1 MTSHPLSLL
10 VEAGSSAT
18 PIVAITSGDLD
29 GWLAAQSEPLRV
41 WLKALGFKGDVGA
54 TALIP
59 GGDGGISMVLLGLGN
74 GDEPWATGALAK
86 TLPKGTYRIVEVH
99 GGMGEFATW
108 AAMAWAL
115 GGYTF
120 GRYRS
125 GDAAPEFAKLEWP
138 KECDRGYVTRAVNGT
153 VLTRDL
159 INTPAADMMPDDLE
173 KTARRIAQEFGAKVN
188 VVTGDDLLTQN
199 FPMIHAVGRASS
211 VAPRLIDM
219 VWGEVNHPKVTL
231 VGKGV
236 CFDSGGLDIKP
247 SSAMALMKK
256 DMGGA
261 ACVLGLAHMLMAA
274 NTPIRLRVLV
284 PAVENAVSGNS
295 FRPGDVLKTR
305 KGITVEIGNT
315 DAEGRL
321 VLGDALTLA
330 MEDSPA
336 LVIDCATLTGAC
348 RTALGPEIPG
358 LFTDDDLLAADFWM
372 AATTSRDPLWRL
384 PLWQPYRRMID
395 SKIADINNAG
405 DSPFAGA
412 ITAALFLKEFAKP
425 KNPDAKVPW
434 AHLDLYAWNPAE
446 KPGRS
451 QGGDAMAQRA
461 LYALIQKRFA

>member
-1 MTSHPLSLL
+1 
-10 VEAGSSAT
+10 
-18 PIVAITSGDLD
+18 
-29 GWLAAQSEPLRV
+29 
-41 WLKALGFKGDVGA
+41 
-54 TALIP
+54 
-59 GGDGGISMVLLGLGN
+59 
-74 GDEPWATGALAK
+74 
-86 TLPKGTYRIVEVH
+86 
-99 GGMGEFATW
+99 
-108 AAMAWAL
+108 
-115 GGYTF
+115 
-120 GRYRS
+120 
-125 GDAAPEFAKLEWP
+125 
-138 KECDRGYVTRAVNGT
+138 
-153 VLTRDL
+153 
-159 INTPAADMMPDDLE
+159 MMPDDLE
-173 KTARRIAQEFGAKVN
+173 KVARRLAQEAGAKVN
-188 VVTGDDLLTQN
+188 VVTGDELLTQN

-211 VAPRLIDM
+211 IAPRLIDM
-219 VWGEVNHPKVTL
+219 TWGDVTHPKVTL

-261 ACVLGLAHMLMAA
+261 ACVLGLAQMLMAA
-274 NTPIRLRVLV
+274 KTPIRLRVLI
-284 PAVENAVSGNS
+284 PAVENAISGNS
-295 FRPGDVLKTR
+295 FRPGDVLKSR
-305 KGITVEIGNT
+305 KGLTVEIGNT

-330 MEDSPA
+330 MEENPA

-372 AATTSRDPLWRL
+372 AATTSRDPVWRL

-412 ITAALFLKEFAKP
+412 ITAALFLKEFARP
-425 KNPDAKVPW
+425 KIDVKVPW
-434 AHLDLYAWNPAE
+434 AHLDLYAWNPSE

-451 QGGDAMAQRA
+451 QGGDSMAQRA